1 MSRKSKAA
9 EFIQEEYSVNVTGR
23 NVQVT
28 DAMKAYALEKIS
40 KIERFSIRIIDI
52 AVTMDVQKLDHRV
65 DIVLKV
71 DHIKIKSHA
80 NTIDMYASIDK
91 AVDKIQSQLRK
102 YRDRIKEHQAKHI
115 STIDM
120 NVNVLPRS
128 KEEEFDEDFTKVNG
142 ESESRLLD
150 QYRPHHIVKKETKPL
165 KTLTYS
171 EAVMKMELSDDAF
184 LIFRNEEDM
193 KLKVIYRRN
202 DGDFGIIEPE
212 A

>member
-9 EFIQEEYSVNVTGR
+9 EFVQEGYSLNVTGR

-28 DAMKAYALEKIS
+28 DAMKAYALEKIT

-52 AVTMDVQKLDHRV
+52 AVTMDVQKLEHRV
-65 DIVLKV
+65 DIVVKV
-71 DHIKIKSHA
+71 DHIKIKSQA

-102 YRDRIKEHQAKHI
+102 YRDRIKEHQARHI

-128 KEEEFDEDFTKVNG
+128 TEEEFDEDFTRIDG
-142 ESESRLLD
+142 DAETRLIE

-165 KTLTYS
+165 KTLTYR
-171 EAVMKMELSDDAF
+171 EAIMKMELSEDPF

-202 DGDFGIIEPE
+202 DGDFGVIEPE